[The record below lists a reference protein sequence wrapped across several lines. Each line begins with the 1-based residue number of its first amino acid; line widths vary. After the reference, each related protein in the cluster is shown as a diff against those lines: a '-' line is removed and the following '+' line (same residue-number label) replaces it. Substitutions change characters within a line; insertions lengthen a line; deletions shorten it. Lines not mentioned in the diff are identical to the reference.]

1 MKKRKKMTEVL
12 TEEHAAQITSSRQ
25 RENNGRQDNED
36 DLPDEDTSE
45 DRARELKKATE
56 NVKLVLFVTQVMEKE
71 RMQKLAHEKFR
82 FLV

>member
-1 MKKRKKMTEVL
+1 MTEVL

-25 RENNGRQDNED
+25 SENNGRQDNEE

-56 NVKLVLFVTQVMEKE
+56 NVKLILFVTQVMEKE
-71 RMQKLAHEKFR
+71 RMQKLDHEKFR